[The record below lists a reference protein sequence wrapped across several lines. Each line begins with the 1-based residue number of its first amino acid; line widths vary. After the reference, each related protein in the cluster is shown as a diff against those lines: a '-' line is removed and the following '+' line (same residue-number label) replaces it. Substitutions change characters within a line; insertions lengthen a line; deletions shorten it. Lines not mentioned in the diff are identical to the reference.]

1 MKRYYTW
8 VAMLV
13 LGWPALSGA
22 QSSLP
27 FVFHAGATAT
37 GNGTVMQADYFS
49 SIHVQVEGTFVG
61 TVVFERKSKDG
72 TGYFLAQCT
81 NSEDGAK
88 NTETSEPSYWECPG
102 GSYSFRAR
110 VSAYTSGTIVV
121 TGTGTTAV
129 SRRGDGGGAVGI
141 DLVMAVDRTY
151 GGAVSQA
158 TAIRVGDDASQE
170 YNVSFRDPTDGLIT
184 ACEKNGVLHD
194 CDKPVQLLT
203 GKKFKVLN
211 ASKAIIAEIPETGL
225 STFTTYKKICGGDL
239 VSIDPV
245 SGTAAHIWNKDPLA
259 TAPTATALAG
269 TNRGI
274 GVATFPDSD
283 GDYGVQL
290 SCELPTG
297 FTGQLDAIIWWKTT
311 GTGNAR
317 FQARTKCYAD
327 DEADDASFNTA
338 SLVTAAAGTSGRPNR
353 VVLSSI
359 TATGCA
365 ANELAR
371 FEFKRNRTEGS
382 DTLNA
387 ALDVERVEFWG
398 WGQ

>member
-1 MKRYYTW
+1 MALLGVLLPW
-8 VAMLV
+8 VA
-13 LGWPALSGA
+13 WA

-27 FVFHAGATAT
+27 FIFHSGATAT
-37 GNGTVMQADYFS
+37 GNGTAMQADYFS
-49 SIHVQVEGTFVG
+49 SIHVQVEGTFSG

-72 TGYFLAQCT
+72 TNYFLTQCT
-81 NSEDGAK
+81 NSEDGTK
-88 NTETSEPSYWECPG
+88 STEAVEPGYWECPG
-102 GSYSFRAR
+102 GAFSFRVR

-129 SRRGDGGGAVGI
+129 SRRGDGSGAVGI
-141 DLVMAVDRTY
+141 DQVMAVDRTY

-158 TAIRVGDDASQE
+158 TGIRVGDDVSQE
-170 YNVSFRDPTDGLIT
+170 YTILFRDPTDGLIST
-184 ACEKNGVLHD
+184 CEKAGVLHD
-194 CDKPVQLLT
+194 CDKPVKLIA
-203 GKKFKVLN
+203 GKKLKVLN
-211 ASKAIIAEIPETGL
+211 ASNAIIAEIPETGL
-225 STFTTYKKICGGDL
+225 SVFTTYKKICGGDL
-239 VSIDPV
+239 VALDPA
-245 SGTAAHIWNKDPLA
+245 SGTAFHVWNKDPLA
-259 TAPTATALAG
+259 TAPTATALSG

-317 FQARTKCYAD
+317 FQARTKCYAG

-387 ALDVERVEFWG
+387 ALDVEKVEFWG